1 MAAGNAH
8 IGKPAPDFTAKA
20 VMPDGQFQDLSL
32 SDYKGMALMWRR
44 RAVNKQTDC
53 NMGDMKNI

>member
-32 SDYKGMALMWRR
+32 SDYKGMTLWRR

-53 NMGDMKNI
+53 NMEDMKNI

>member
-20 VMPDGQFQDLSL
+20 VMPDGQFQDLRL
-32 SDYKGMALMWRR
+32 SDYKGMTLMWRR
-44 RAVNKQTDC
+44 RAFNTQTEC
-53 NMGDMKNI
+53 NMEDMKNI